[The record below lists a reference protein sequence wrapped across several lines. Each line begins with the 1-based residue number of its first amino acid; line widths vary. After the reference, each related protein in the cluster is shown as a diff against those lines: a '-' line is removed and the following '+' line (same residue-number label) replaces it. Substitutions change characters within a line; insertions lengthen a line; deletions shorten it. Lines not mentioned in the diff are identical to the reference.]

1 MNYRSCQTRI
11 IRLFLLARR
20 LRSKGTP
27 LLPCAT
33 PAHQCRLLSSLTPP
47 YLILILLP
55 VLPLPSLFFLSF
67 FSPLNF
73 LSFISFNPLP
83 LSFSIISLTLLS
95 LLTTH

>member
-27 LLPCAT
+27 LLPCRNPGT
-33 PAHQCRLLSSLTPP
+33 PMP
-47 YLILILLP
+47 LP

-67 FSPLNF
+67 FTPLN
-73 LSFISFNPLP
+73 LSYP
-83 LSFSIISLTLLS
+83 LS
-95 LLTTH
+95 LLTLIHSLFRLFL

>member
-67 FSPLNF
+67 FT
-73 LSFISFNPLP
+73 PLP

>member
-55 VLPLPSLFFLSF
+55 VLPLPSLFFT
-67 FSPLNF
+67 PLN
-73 LSFISFNPLP
+73 LSYP
-83 LSFSIISLTLLS
+83 LS
-95 LLTTH
+95 LLTLFHSLFRLFL

>member
-33 PAHQCRLLSSLTPP
+33 PAHQCRFLSSLTPT
-47 YLILILLP
+47 YLILLHFLSN
-55 VLPLPSLFFLSF
+55 PSLSFFLSF
-67 FSPLNF
+67 
-73 LSFISFNPLP
+73 LSLPYSSYPSLP
-83 LSFSIISLTLLS
+83 LLIFLILYLF
-95 LLTTH
+95 

>member
-33 PAHQCRLLSSLTPP
+33 PAHQCRFLSSLTPP
-47 YLILILLP
+47 YPSSCPSSPFLILLI
-55 VLPLPSLFFLSF
+55 LLYPS
-67 FSPLNF
+67 
-73 LSFISFNPLP
+73 
-83 LSFSIISLTLLS
+83 
-95 LLTTH
+95 

>member
-33 PAHQCRLLSSLTPP
+33 PAHQCRFLSSLTPP
-47 YLILILLP
+47 YLILILLHF
-55 VLPLPSLFFLSF
+55 LPLPSLFFLSF
-67 FSPLNF
+67 FTPLN
-73 LSFISFNPLP
+73 LSYP
-83 LSFSIISLTLLS
+83 LS
-95 LLTTH
+95 LLTLFHSLFRLFL

>member
-33 PAHQCRLLSSLTPP
+33 PAHQCRFLSSLTPP
-47 YLILILLP
+47 YLILILLHF
-55 VLPLPSLFFLSF
+55 LSNPSLSFFLS
-67 FSPLNF
+67 S
-73 LSFISFNPLP
+73 LSLPYSSYPSLP
-83 LSFSIISLTLLS
+83 LLIFLILYLF
-95 LLTTH
+95 

>member
-67 FSPLNF
+67 VAPRN
-73 LSFISFNPLP
+73 LSDP
-83 LSFSIISLTLLS
+83 LS
-95 LLTTH
+95 LLTLFHSLFRLFL

>member
-11 IRLFLLARR
+11 ISLFLLARR

-47 YLILILLP
+47 YLILILLHF
-55 VLPLPSLFFLSF
+55 LSNPSLSFFLS
-67 FSPLNF
+67 S
-73 LSFISFNPLP
+73 LSLPYSSYPSLP
-83 LSFSIISLTLLS
+83 LLIFLILYLF
-95 LLTTH
+95 